1 MLKHPEWRMLFV
13 GEPVTEGASRW
24 DGRVSAA
31 DAAYSDARQAAIAGA
46 RTRCR
51 MMSLMLITPLKA

>member
-1 MLKHPEWRMLFV
+1 MLFV
-13 GEPVTEGASRW
+13 GEPVTEDASRW
-24 DGRVSAA
+24 DGRVLAA
-31 DAAYSDARQAAIAGA
+31 YAAYSDARQAAIAGA